1 MTQTLALLLDAYR
14 ELNAKKLFW
23 ITMILSGLLCL
34 VVLLI
39 GRNGDS
45 YQVLWF
51 SGIKLGTGQSP
62 EEFYV
67 QGLFYVFGYKAWL
80 TFGAGIIALVST
92 AGIFPEF
99 VKDGSID
106 TVLSKPISRLR
117 LFLTKW
123 LGGLLFVFLQITV
136 FTVACFLAIGLRGGV
151 WAFSIFWAI
160 PLTVLF
166 FSYLYSFSV
175 LVGVFTRSTIAA
187 LILTMLLW
195 APVILIDF
203 VERNM
208 LLPMVVQF
216 EYNEAILERD
226 QMDAYSGIDQRV
238 NPVNLQP
245 ESMPEITEALVQSD
259 LDDLGRA
266 SAGWSNFQRW
276 VYIVKTVLPKTG
288 ETTSYLTKFMYP
300 DEFET
305 GYLEN
310 MAGGTTHGYGYNFD
324 PDLASEV
331 KGRVERNRGLFWVI
345 GTSLLFELICLS
357 LAAWKFCRRDY

>member
-34 VVLLI
+34 IILI
-39 GRNGDS
+39 LGRKGDS

-51 SGIKLGTGQSP
+51 SGVRLGEGETP

-67 QGLFYVFGYKAWL
+67 QRLFYIFGYKAWL
-80 TFGAGIIALVST
+80 TFGAGILALIST

-99 VKDGSID
+99 IKDGSID

-123 LGGLLFVFLQITV
+123 ATGLLFVFFQISV
-136 FTVACFLAIGLRGGV
+136 FTIACFLAIGLRGGV

-175 LVGVFTRSTIAA
+175 LIGVFTRSTIAA
-187 LILTMLLW
+187 LILTILLW

-203 VERNM
+203 VERNV
-208 LLPMVVQF
+208 LLPTVVQL
-216 EYNEAILERD
+216 EYNQALLERD
-226 QMDAYSGIDQRV
+226 GVDAYRLGSERFNPATLQMEPIENIDDEQVR
-238 NPVNLQP
+238 
-245 ESMPEITEALVQSD
+245 SD
-259 LDDLGRA
+259 LDDVR
-266 SAGWSNFQRW
+266 SQSRGWGKVQRW
-276 VYIVKTVLPKTG
+276 VYLVKTMLPKTG
-288 ETTSYLTKFMYP
+288 ETTSYLTRFMYP
-300 DEFET
+300 EEFEAS
-305 GYLEN
+305 YLDN
-310 MAGGTTHGYGYNFD
+310 MYGDTIIYGYEFD
-324 PDLASEV
+324 SDLALDT
-331 KGRVERNRGLFWVI
+331 KNRVERNRGPFWVL
-345 GTSLLFELICLS
+345 GTSLLFELLCLS
-357 LAAWKFCRRDY
+357 IAAWKFCRRDY